1 MEVKQQQKLKAQA
14 HSLKPVVLMGEKG
27 LTENVMLEIDLA
39 LASHELIKVKARRL
53 PKEEKQQI
61 AAEIVKATKS
71 ELGWQEFNAHTW
83 LFTSPCAE
91 NLCA

>member
-39 LASHELIKVKARRL
+39 LASHELIKIKAGRL

-71 ELGWQEFNAHTW
+71 ELVQIIGNI
-83 LFTSPCAE
+83 LVLYRKNP
-91 NLCA
+91 NKKKK

>member
-39 LASHELIKVKARRL
+39 LASHELIKVKAGRL

-71 ELGWQEFNAHTW
+71 ELVQIIGNI
-83 LFTSPCAE
+83 LVLYRKNP
-91 NLCA
+91 NKNRK

>member
-39 LASHELIKVKARRL
+39 LASHELIKVKAGRL
-53 PKEEKQQI
+53 PKEKKQQI

-71 ELGWQEFNAHTW
+71 ELVQIIGNI
-83 LFTSPCAE
+83 LVLYRKNP
-91 NLCA
+91 NKNKK

>member
-14 HSLKPVVLMGEKG
+14 HNLKPVVLIGEKG

-39 LASHELIKVKARRL
+39 LASHELIKVKAGRL

-71 ELGWQEFNAHTW
+71 ELVQIIGNI
-83 LFTSPCAE
+83 LVLYRKNP
-91 NLCA
+91 NKNKK